1 MPLGLTEMDI
11 AENIKKTEILSDL
24 YTSVWAPAQRHI
36 QSPAKHLSW
45 NYFAKT
51 IIGSKLLTIFA
62 KSPSWMFYRVLNT
75 PLTCIISFQ
84 SVSKNKLT

>member
-11 AENIKKTEILSDL
+11 AENIKNPEILSDL

-62 KSPSWMFYRVLNT
+62 K
-75 PLTCIISFQ
+75 ISFLDVLQ
-84 SVSKNKLT
+84 GLEYASHLYNQFSVREQE